1 MGPWRRI
8 PARVAPSRHDRDAM
22 RGIALRIEEKHM
34 RHHRKLLRRLR
45 ALFPVTDRRGVIV
58 ERVGNMLGT
67 WWRVM
72 RPLRIMVAGSAVN
85 GRCAIA
91 ESSRRCDAL
100 QEALRRRAR
109 EVRA

>member
-1 MGPWRRI
+1 
-8 PARVAPSRHDRDAM
+8 
-22 RGIALRIEEKHM
+22 M

-58 ERVGNMLGT
+58 ERTPSG
-67 WWRVM
+67 WRV
-72 RPLRIMVAGSAVN
+72 VAGRVMAGQTMIGTRRGPIRMIEGGTVIVWN
-85 GRCAIA
+85 R
-91 ESSRRCDAL
+91 RRCDAL

>member
-1 MGPWRRI
+1 
-8 PARVAPSRHDRDAM
+8 
-22 RGIALRIEEKHM
+22 M

-58 ERVGNMLGT
+58 ERTPSG
-67 WWRVM
+67 WRV
-72 RPLRIMVAGSAVN
+72 VAGRVMAGRVMVGTMIGTRRGPVRMIDGGAV
-85 GRCAIA
+85 IA
-91 ESSRRCDAL
+91 WNRRRCDAL

>member
-1 MGPWRRI
+1 
-8 PARVAPSRHDRDAM
+8 
-22 RGIALRIEEKHM
+22 M

-45 ALFPVTDRRGVIV
+45 ALFPPEQRRGVIV
-58 ERVGNMLGT
+58 ERVRDMLGA

-72 RPLRIMVAGSAVN
+72 RPLRVVVAGRAVN

-91 ESSRRCDAL
+91 ESDRRCDAL
-100 QEALRRRAR
+100 QEALRRRVR